1 MSDVASILDDT
12 DTVDTPKQNV
22 GQHRNNRKN
31 TFTIRQKIMDAR
43 NSW

>member
-1 MSDVASILDDT
+1 MSDVASTLDDT

-22 GQHRNNRKN
+22 GQHRNNSKN
-31 TFTIRQKIMDAR
+31 MFTIRQKIMDER